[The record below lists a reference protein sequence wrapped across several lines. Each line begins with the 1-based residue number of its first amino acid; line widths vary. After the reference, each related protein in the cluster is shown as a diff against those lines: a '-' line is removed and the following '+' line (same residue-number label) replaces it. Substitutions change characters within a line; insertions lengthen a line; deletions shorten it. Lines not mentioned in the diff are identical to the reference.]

1 MKLVHRQRADTC
13 KLPLERQRLDLDRI
27 LEDLVE
33 PLLEDATERGLGHR
47 QLPITRLESGRV
59 DLHVPLADEDRP
71 LRPLPNSVDRGD
83 VHAWETA
90 VAGDELVSTDGHL
103 HTALVG
109 GHRHRAV
116 FGERDRPGLLLGVGI
131 AAERIGHLQILFLG
145 DPRDVVLRDDLP
157 AELLLENVVDR
168 RLVDLCGDDVVG
180 AGGRRARERG
190 QLAGE

>member
-1 MKLVHRQRADTC
+1 MVHRQRADAR
-13 KLPLERQRLDLDRI
+13 KLPLKRQRLDLDRI

-33 PLLEDATERGLGHR
+33 PLLEDAAERGLGHR
-47 QLPITRLESGRV
+47 QLPIARLKSGRT

-71 LRPLPNSVDRGD
+71 LWPLPYSVNRGD
-83 VHAWETA
+83 VHAGEA
-90 VAGDELVSTDGHL
+90 PLAGDELVTADGHL
-103 HTALVG
+103 DTALAG

-131 AAERIGHLQILFLG
+131 AAERVGHLQILLLG
-145 DPRDVVLRDDLP
+145 DSGDVILRDDLP

-168 RLVDLCGDDVVG
+168 RLVDLRGDDVVG

>member
-1 MKLVHRQRADTC
+1 MVHRQRADAR

-33 PLLEDATERGLGHR
+33 PLLEDAAERGLGHR
-47 QLPITRLESGRV
+47 QLPIARLEAGRA

-71 LRPLPNSVDRGD
+71 LRPLPHSVDRGD
-83 VHAWETA
+83 VHAGEA
-90 VAGDELVSTDGHL
+90 PLAGDELVATDGHL

-116 FGERDRPGLLLGVGI
+116 LGERDRPGLLFGVGI
-131 AAERIGHLQILFLG
+131 AAERIWHLQILLLG
-145 DPRDVVLRDDLP
+145 DPGNVVLSDDLS
-157 AELLLENVVDR
+157 AQLLFENVVDG
-168 RLVDLCGDDVVG
+168 RLVDLCRDEVSS
-180 AGGRRARERG
+180 GGRRRARERG